1 MKAEDEKFYGIFFR
15 YLLIVLSAFPS
26 LYIFYLIFTPLTVY
40 GVYFLFSL
48 FFPVILLETNLL
60 FGGDIVISI
69 IPGCVAGAA
78 YYLLFMLNMSVPNI
92 KFSKRISLIFI
103 IFFFFFVFNVIRI
116 FFLGI
121 LYIYDFSFFDLLHK
135 ILWYFGSI
143 FLTVGMWFLEVYFF
157 KIKEV
162 PFYSDLKFL
171 YKKSFFGKK

>member
-1 MKAEDEKFYGIFFR
+1 MEDEKFYGIFVR
-15 YLLIVLSAFPS
+15 YFLIILSAFPS

-48 FFPVILLETNLL
+48 FFPVAL
-60 FGGDIVISI
+60 FGTELILRDGIVISI

-92 KFSKRISLIFI
+92 KFCKRISLIFI
-103 IFFFFFVFNVIRI
+103 IFFFFFIFNVIRI

-121 LYIYDFSFFDLLHK
+121 LYFYEVPLFDLLHK
-135 ILWYFGSI
+135 VLWYFGSV

-157 KIKEV
+157 EIKEV